1 MIRSETEF
9 AFVLYRTQ
17 LFDPGDIENVKR
29 IQAGYK
35 VQTLSQFLGSR
46 RPRPRPPWSSSSRSA
61 REDEK
66 HLARVLQRA
75 ELHPAVLPDAPVGDA
90 S

>member
-17 LFDPGDIENVKR
+17 LFDPGDIENVKK

-35 VQTLSQFLGSR
+35 VAAAVGVPRQAGAAGRAGGRLHRSR
-46 RPRPRPPWSSSSRSA
+46 
-61 REDEK
+61 
-66 HLARVLQRA
+66 
-75 ELHPAVLPDAPVGDA
+75 
-90 S
+90 